1 MASFTVRPSKLM
13 SSSTPPDFII
23 VFELHPDEVSGLL
36 NQVASIYGDLEVH
49 LSRLCDTGPMSNHW
63 LFVDKNRDVAKQDA
77 LLHWLKSL
85 ASNSMQTEKISR
97 LGSSMTFD
105 VGLPSKSA
113 SCSAIARK
121 RPDYVL

>member
-1 MASFTVRPSKLM
+1 MNDQSQSIQHPLPFC
-13 SSSTPPDFII
+13 I
-23 VFELHPDEVSGLL
+23 VFQLPPSHEPAMLA
-36 NQVASIYGDLEVH
+36 QIASIYGELEVH
-49 LSRLCDTGPMSNHW
+49 LSRLGDSNAMPDHW
-63 LFVDKNRDVAKQDA
+63 LFVDRNGDVAKQDA

-85 ASNSMQTEKISR
+85 AGGSMQTAKISR
-97 LGSSMTFD
+97 LGSSMTID